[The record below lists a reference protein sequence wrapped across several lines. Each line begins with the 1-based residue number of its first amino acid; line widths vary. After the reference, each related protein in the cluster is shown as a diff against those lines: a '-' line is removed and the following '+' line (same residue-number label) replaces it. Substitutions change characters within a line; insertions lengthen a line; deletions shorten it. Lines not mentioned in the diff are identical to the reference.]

1 MKIVITAS
9 ECVPFVKTGGLAD
22 VAGALAKILK
32 KKGHKV
38 VVFLPNYK
46 KVDAKAYALKTVYK
60 NLQIPVGDKIE
71 KADIKVSTKVDG
83 IPFYFI
89 DHPGYFD
96 RDELYRTANGDYEDN
111 GERFIFFSHAVLEGL
126 KAIDFQPDIIHAHD
140 WQVGM
145 VPTYLKTSYKYDAF
159 FANTATVFTI
169 HNLAYQGS
177 YPRETLYL
185 SGVSSEEFTPEK
197 LEFYGNLCILKGGIV
212 FSDIVTTVSEKYAKE
227 ILTEEFGRGLDGVL
241 MNRQSDLYGIINGID
256 YDEWDP
262 KTDKYVPLNYDP
274 KTLVKKEEGK
284 KIFLESCKLPY
295 HSKTPVIGIVS
306 RLDPQ
311 KGFDILGEAME
322 ELMKLDFQFVLLGK
336 GDANLQE
343 LFTAIGKKYPK
354 KTYINIGF
362 DNKVA
367 HQIYA
372 GCDMFLMPSYFE
384 PCGLGQL
391 ISLKYGTMPIVHE
404 TGGLADTIKEFNPAT
419 GKGNGISFK
428 DYNAASLIQAIKR
441 ALALYQKKT
450 DWNKVVATGLKSDFS
465 WEKVIPEYIDLYKK
479 AAAKKEIS

>member
-32 KKGHKV
+32 KEGHKV
-38 VVFLPNYK
+38 VVFLPKYK
-46 KVDAKAYALKTVYK
+46 KVDAKTYALKTVYQD
-60 NLQIPVGDKIE
+60 LQVPVGEKIE
-71 KADIKVSTKVDG
+71 KANIQVSTKVEG
-83 IPFYFI
+83 IPVYFI
-89 DHPGYFD
+89 DNPGYFD

-111 GERFIFFSHAVLEGL
+111 GERFIFFSHAVLEAL

-159 FANTATVFTI
+159 FAKTATVFTI

-177 YPRETLYL
+177 YPREAMFLT
-185 SGVSSEEFTPEK
+185 GVSVEEFTPEK
-197 LEFYGNLCILKGGIV
+197 LEFYGNMCILKGGIV
-212 FSDIVTTVSEKYAKE
+212 YSDIVTTVSKKYAQE
-227 ILTEEFGRGLDGVL
+227 ILTPEFGRGLDGVL
-241 MNRQSDLYGIINGID
+241 LNRQADLYGIINGID

-262 KTDKYVPLNYDP
+262 KTDKFVPVNYDL
-274 KTLVKKEEGK
+274 KTIAKKEEGK
-284 KIFLESCKLPY
+284 KLFLESCKLPY
-295 HSKTPVIGIVS
+295 NSKTPVIGIVS

-311 KGFDILGEAME
+311 KGFDILGEAMN

-336 GDANLQE
+336 GDADLQG
-343 LFTAIGKKYPK
+343 LFTTIGRKYPK
-354 KTYINIGF
+354 KTFINIGF

-391 ISLKYGTMPIVHE
+391 ISLKYGTVPIVHE
-404 TGGLADTIKEFNPAT
+404 TGGLADTIKEFSSST

-428 DYNAASLIQAIKR
+428 DYNASSLIQAVKR
-441 ALALYQKKT
+441 ALALYQKKA
-450 DWNKVVATGLKSDFS
+450 DWNKVVANGLKSDFS

-479 AAAKKEIS
+479 AAAKKENS

>member
-9 ECVPFVKTGGLAD
+9 ECVPFIKTGGLAD

-32 KKGHKV
+32 KEGHQV
-38 VVFLPNYK
+38 VVFLPNYR
-46 KVDAKAYALKTVYK
+46 KVDAKAYALKTVHK
-60 NLQIPVGDKIE
+60 NLQIPVGDRIE
-71 KADIKVSTKVDG
+71 KADIKVSTKLEG
-83 IPFYFI
+83 IPVYFI

-96 RDELYRTANGDYEDN
+96 REELYRTANGDYEDN
-111 GERFIFFSHAVLEGL
+111 GERFIFFSRAVLEGL

-145 VPTYLKTSYKYDAF
+145 VPTYLKTNYKYDAF
-159 FANTATVFTI
+159 YAKTATVFTI

-177 YPRETLYL
+177 YPRDLMYTAGI
-185 SGVSSEEFTPEK
+185 SFEEFTPEK
-197 LEFYGNLCILKGGIV
+197 LEFYGSLCILKGGIV
-212 FSDIVTTVSEKYAKE
+212 FSDIVTTVSKKYAKE

-241 MNRQSDLYGIINGID
+241 QTRQSDLYGIINGID
-256 YDEWDP
+256 YDEWNP
-262 KTDKYVPLNYDP
+262 KTDKYLAVNYDL
-274 KTLVKKEEGK
+274 KTIEKKEEGK
-284 KIFLESCKLPY
+284 KLFLDSCKLPY
-295 HSKTPVIGIVS
+295 NSKTPVIGIVS

-322 ELMKLDFQFVLLGK
+322 ELMKLNLQFVLLGK

-343 LFTAIGKKYPK
+343 LFADIGRKYPK
-354 KTYINIGF
+354 KTSININF
-362 DNKVA
+362 DNKIA
-367 HQIYA
+367 HHIYA

-391 ISLKYGTMPIVHE
+391 ISLKYGTVPIVHE

-428 DYNAASLIQAIKR
+428 DYDAASLLQAIKR

-450 DWNKVVATGLKSDFS
+450 DWTKVVTNDLKCDYS
-465 WEKVIPEYIDLYKK
+465 WEKVIPEYIDLYEK

>member
-32 KKGHKV
+32 KEGHKV
-38 VVFLPNYK
+38 VVFLPKYK

-60 NLQIPVGDKIE
+60 NLQVPVGEKIE
-71 KADIKVSTKVDG
+71 KADIQVSTKVDG
-83 IPFYFI
+83 IPVYFI

-140 WQVGM
+140 WQAGM
-145 VPTYLKTSYKYDAF
+145 IPAYLKTSYKYDSF
-159 FANTATVFTI
+159 FAHTRTVFTI
-169 HNLAYQGS
+169 HNLAYQGT
-177 YPRETLYL
+177 YPREALFL
-185 SGVSSEEFTPEK
+185 SGISYEEFTPEK
-197 LEFYGNLCILKGGIV
+197 LEFYGSLCILKGGIV
-212 FSDIVTTVSEKYAKE
+212 FSDIVTTVSKKYAKE

-241 MNRQSDLYGIINGID
+241 LNRQSDLYGIINGID

-262 KTDKYVPLNYDP
+262 QTDKYLPVNYDL
-274 KTLVKKEEGK
+274 KTLAKKEEGK
-284 KIFLESCKLPY
+284 KIFLESCKLSY
-295 HSKTPVIGIVS
+295 NSKTPVIGIVS

-322 ELMKLDFQFVLLGK
+322 ELMKLDFQFALLGK

-343 LFTAIGKKYPK
+343 LFISIGKKYPK
-354 KTYINIGF
+354 KTSINIGF

-372 GCDMFLMPSYFE
+372 GCDMFMMPSYFE

-391 ISLKYGTMPIVHE
+391 ISLKYGTVPIVHE
-404 TGGLADTIKEFNPAT
+404 TGGLADTIKEFSPST

-428 DYNAASLIQAIKR
+428 DYNAVSLIQAVKR
-441 ALALYQKKT
+441 ALALYQKKA
-450 DWNKVVATGLKSDFS
+450 DWNKVVTNGLKSDFS
-465 WEKVIPEYIDLYKK
+465 WGKVIPEYIDLYKK
-479 AAAKKEIS
+479 AAAKKELS